1 MTMKLLHI
9 LKVTLLSCVVLNH
22 ASFAEEG
29 VVAPRPEGT
38 ERPSGNIPAT
48 EPTKITS
55 PPVVITESSQP
66 ISAAPV
72 TTTPNIEKSQPTP
85 VVITESVKPTSV
97 PTTPVTTTPI
107 PETPVASTTV
117 STPSVSNTAPQYTAA
132 DPFSMTSTVFSADE
146 LNDSRNVSA
155 QLQMFSLETRQNTL
169 GLLFSFADL
178 QKDAEII
185 SAQLI
190 FTNARDNEYVD
201 GQLRFYAENNP
212 NPEMFSLENLPSQ
225 RELGKY
231 YANYVNQ
238 YQRKQGAV
246 WRADVSAP
254 VQALFK
260 SGNGGQRI
268 VLIAK
273 GMSAQ
278 AVQTP
283 FLNYTFNE
291 NTVKLSLIL
300 KNSTIT
306 NTTAV
311 SHVLTDKVLNELKAL
326 PSVKPA
332 NLKRDADVLQADIG
346 DICFKFQADNLQS
359 NYLRVATTEVHFNKS
374 KVSFN
379 LATGETLNAHAVVQ
393 NLSTLQSALQAI
405 AAVQNVKVQNDGTV
419 LISLAND
426 SLFLLRPDASSTP
439 NNQLAAG
446 LVEQNNQTF
455 LVFYDNL
462 GVLRQQA
469 LYPVALYPEEL
480 QAALQNIAPAVQLS
494 EENGVLTVNVAGQN
508 FQAKL
513 SHIVSK
519 NLDNSPLGLRVIG
532 DINHDGKADYQMTY
546 RDGKVQVLYSL

>member
-1 MTMKLLHI
+1 MTMKLLNT
-9 LKVTLLSCVVLNH
+9 LKIALLSSIVLSY

-29 VVAPRPEGT
+29 VIAPRPEGT
-38 ERPSGNIPAT
+38 ERPSENLPT
-48 EPTKITS
+48 PEPTPSTPAVEKPQPTTN
-55 PPVVITESSQP
+55 PPVITE
-66 ISAAPV
+66 
-72 TTTPNIEKSQPTP
+72 TTNPTP
-85 VVITESVKPTSV
+85 V
-97 PTTPVTTTPI
+97 TPSPL
-107 PETPVASTTV
+107 PETPAVTTGVPTSTV
-117 STPSVSNTAPQYTAA
+117 SNPSPQYTAA
-132 DPFSMTSTVFSADE
+132 DPFSMTTTVFSADE

-155 QLQMFSLETRQNTL
+155 NLQMFSLETSQNTL

-178 QKDAEII
+178 PKDAEII
-185 SAQLI
+185 SAQLE
-190 FTNARDNEYVD
+190 FTNAHDDEYVD
-201 GQLRFYAENNP
+201 GQLRFYAENNA
-212 NPEMFSLENLPSQ
+212 NPDMFSLENLPSQ

-238 YQRKQGAV
+238 YKRKQGET

-260 SGNGGQRI
+260 TGHGGQRI

-291 NTVKLSLIL
+291 NTVKLRLTL
-300 KNSTIT
+300 KNAVTA
-306 NTTAV
+306 NKTAV
-311 SHVLTDKVLNELKAL
+311 SRILTDKVLNDLKAL
-326 PSVKPA
+326 PSVKQA
-332 NLKRDADVLQADIG
+332 GLNLSRDADVLQADMG
-346 DICFKFQADNLQS
+346 NICFKFQADNLQS
-359 NYLRVATTEVHFNKS
+359 NYLRAATTEVHFNSS

-379 LATGETLNAHAVVQ
+379 LASGETLNSHAVVQ
-393 NLSTLQSALQAI
+393 NLSALQSALQQI
-405 AAVQNVKVQNDGTV
+405 AAVQNISVQNDGTV

-426 SLFLLRPDASSTP
+426 SLFLMRPEVSSTP

-455 LVFYDNL
+455 LVFYDYL

-469 LYPVALYPEEL
+469 LYPVALHPEEL
-480 QAALQNIAPAVQLS
+480 QATLQNIAPALQLS
-494 EENGVLTVNVAGQN
+494 EENGVIRVNVGGQN

-519 NLDNSPLGLRVIG
+519 NVDNSPLGLRAIG
-532 DINHDGKADYQMTY
+532 DMNHDGKADYQMTY
-546 RDGKVQVLYSL
+546 SDGNVQVLYSL